1 LNFDTDNKP
10 KVKVEISIKVE
21 MKNKTQKY
29 HTVGTVK
36 KSTSK
41 IIRRDEIGTHIM

>member
-10 KVKVEISIKVE
+10 KVKVE
-21 MKNKTQKY
+21 MKNKTKKY